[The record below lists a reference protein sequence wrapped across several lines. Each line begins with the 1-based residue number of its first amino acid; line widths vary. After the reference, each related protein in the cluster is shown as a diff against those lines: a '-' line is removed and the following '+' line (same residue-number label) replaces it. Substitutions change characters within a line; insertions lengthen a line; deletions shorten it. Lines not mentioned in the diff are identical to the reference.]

1 MRLTVRLYL
10 ILSSLIVLVLRN
22 FSRLEDKV
30 DVCVEF
36 DEGLADVD
44 KVLSCEDTQVLKLW
58 DDNVE
63 FVEGHYELPIPWK
76 DDVYVPNN
84 FQVAESRLRC

>member
-36 DEGLADVD
+36 DEEGLADVD
-44 KVLSCEDTQVLKLW
+44 KVLSCEDTQVLKL
-58 DDNVE
+58 
-63 FVEGHYELPIPWK
+63 
-76 DDVYVPNN
+76 
-84 FQVAESRLRC
+84 